1 MTFHQSELIITPRFL
16 DDPQEINDMPLCEHN
31 NWTDDPNEEMCGKC
45 GCLDCGK
52 RVESE

>member
-1 MTFHQSELIITPRFL
+1 MTFHQSIPTPRFL
-16 DDPQEINDMPLCEHN
+16 DDPQEINDMPLCEHMRRPD
-31 NWTDDPNEEMCGKC
+31 DDPNEEMCGKC